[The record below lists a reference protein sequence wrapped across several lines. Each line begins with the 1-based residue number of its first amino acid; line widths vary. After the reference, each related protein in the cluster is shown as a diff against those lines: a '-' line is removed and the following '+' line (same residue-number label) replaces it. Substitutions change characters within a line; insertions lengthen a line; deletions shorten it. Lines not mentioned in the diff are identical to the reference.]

1 VVPTDDADRQRL
13 AEVLTRFGH
22 TGLHDEAPRAAVLL
36 DNGADALASV
46 IRAIDAEALR
56 MDSFQVHMPTLDDV
70 FWPRQA
76 SRSPH
81 PT

>member
-1 VVPTDDADRQRL
+1 M
-13 AEVLTRFGH
+13 
-22 TGLHDEAPRAAVLL
+22 AVLL

-70 FWPRQA
+70 FLAKTGESFAQSDLSAAAPA
-76 SRSPH
+76 EDEPVK
-81 PT
+81 PTQVRA